1 MGLRWRYG
9 RAFSVRNS
17 TVLRGFG
24 FLLDDRPEGRSVDP
38 RSVRRHVLLNL
49 LHYDKPSLLSGKL
62 HALMHRSYVK
72 GRDVYDLVWYL
83 SDRSWPTCGRSWNE
97 RRTWPS

>member
-1 MGLRWRYG
+1 
-9 RAFSVRNS
+9 
-17 TVLRGFG
+17 
-24 FLLDDRPEGRSVDP
+24 
-38 RSVRRHVLLNL
+38 
-49 LHYDKPSLLSGKL
+49 
-62 HALMHRSYVK
+62 MHRSYVK